1 MCVCAC
7 VRVWLT
13 FVTKL
18 CTHTVFL
25 LAGGGGGGCHVRKVA
40 LAVIRS
46 SAQPRDQ
53 GKFHATCATKTPI
66 VNRAAPTV
74 YEIPQAQLRIL
85 SIRPMYARARSRSNG
100 SGEGRGGDLH
110 DDDRLAGLQR
120 WGDSGSEMHT
130 HTDVHS
136 RLCSPIPR
144 RTRETRIQFVAIR
157 RSSETTTK

>member
-1 MCVCAC
+1 MLYPRERARKREIAQLNWLHSHIHRSGVCVRMRACVCAC

-18 CTHTVFL
+18 CAHTVFL

-74 YEIPQAQLRIL
+74 YEISQAQLRIL
-85 SIRPMYARARSRSNG
+85 SIRPMYAGAQSF
-100 SGEGRGGDLH
+100 EWERGG
-110 DDDRLAGLQR
+110 
-120 WGDSGSEMHT
+120 E
-130 HTDVHS
+130 
-136 RLCSPIPR
+136 R
-144 RTRETRIQFVAIR
+144 RRFAR
-157 RSSETTTK
+157 